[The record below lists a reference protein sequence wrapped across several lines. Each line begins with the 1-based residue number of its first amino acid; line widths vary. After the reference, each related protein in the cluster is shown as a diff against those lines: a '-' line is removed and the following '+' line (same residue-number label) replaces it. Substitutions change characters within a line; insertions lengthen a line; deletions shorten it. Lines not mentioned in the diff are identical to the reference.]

1 MHGPTRP
8 GHGVLTPMPPLHPA
22 ETALFVAAAL
32 RGLVLSIPPDREGY
46 TVERNI
52 EGGRCRVASGL
63 TFKEVANLCGATG
76 TTTLRKAAERDGLA
90 WPDSP
95 EALIAVYKNLSGA
108 AMTATTSSLPA
119 PAAAAEIPPEM
130 LDAMHTR
137 HEPVRAAE
145 LEAVRRLVAIAQKDC
160 GQSRRV
166 ANFLLAW
173 WNAGTCG
180 GFDLTDLWA
189 VDAAI
194 AADMVSVFAL
204 VARHSAY
211 PDTLVPELQADF
223 EALVHAWRPA
233 QG

>member
-1 MHGPTRP
+1 
-8 GHGVLTPMPPLHPA
+8 MPPLHPA

-76 TTTLRKAAERDGLA
+76 TTTLRQAAERDGLA

-95 EALIAVYKNLSGA
+95 EALVAVYKNLSGA
-108 AMTATTSSLPA
+108 AITGTASSLPA

-130 LDAMHTR
+130 LDAMLNR
-137 HEPVRAAE
+137 PAPVSPAE
-145 LEAVRRLVAIAQKDC
+145 MEALRRLVAIAKKDH

-173 WNAGTCG
+173 WNPNTCG

-189 VDAAI
+189 VDTAI
-194 AADMVSVFAL
+194 AADMVVVFAL

-211 PDTLVPELQADF
+211 PDTLTPELQADF
-223 EALVHAWRPA
+223 KALACAWRPM

>member
-1 MHGPTRP
+1 MGILSAP

-76 TTTLRKAAERDGLA
+76 TTTLRQAAERDGLA

-95 EALIAVYKNLSGA
+95 EALVAVYKNLSGA
-108 AMTATTSSLPA
+108 AITGTASSLPA

-130 LDAMHTR
+130 LDAMLNR
-137 HEPVRAAE
+137 PAPVSPAE
-145 LEAVRRLVAIAQKDC
+145 MEALRRLVAIAKKDH

-173 WNAGTCG
+173 WNPNTCG

-189 VDAAI
+189 V
-194 AADMVSVFAL
+194 
-204 VARHSAY
+204 
-211 PDTLVPELQADF
+211 PE
-223 EALVHAWRPA
+223 
-233 QG
+233 

>member
-1 MHGPTRP
+1 
-8 GHGVLTPMPPLHPA
+8 MPPLHPA

-76 TTTLRKAAERDGLA
+76 TTTLRQAAERDGLA

-95 EALIAVYKNLSGA
+95 EALVAVYKNLSGA
-108 AMTATTSSLPA
+108 AITGTASSLPA

-130 LDAMHTR
+130 LDAMLNR
-137 HEPVRAAE
+137 PAPVSPAE
-145 LEAVRRLVAIAQKDC
+145 MEALRRLVAIAKKDH

-166 ANFLLAW
+166 ANFLLAS

-180 GFDLTDLWA
+180 GFDLTDLWT
-189 VDAAI
+189 VDAEI
-194 AADMVSVFAL
+194 AADMVTVFAL

-211 PDTLVPELQADF
+211 PDTLVPELQAAF